1 MWKKSAVFLFGPC
14 LVAALTSS
22 RTGLVPC
29 DALADNDLGGLV
41 LLATDSGYEDR
52 LQTYWSVSARLKP
65 WCIVQPR
72 TTDKVSKVLKTLLDT
87 GSGAGSWH
95 IAVRGGGHS
104 HWAGSSNVANGVT
117 IDLGLLNRTEY
128 DEATNIASVGGGAL
142 WNSAYEAAAEHSVS
156 LVGSRAGGVGVSGF
170 LLGGGNS
177 YYTGQRGFG
186 CDNVVNYEV
195 VLTDGKIVNAN
206 ATSNED
212 LYRALKGGGSNF
224 GIVTRFDLE
233 AFPAKDLYGGSR
245 TIITNY
251 TDEILDAVVSFA
263 NHDESEAADSFTPT
277 FIYNTA
283 ISPDIIIDASILNV
297 DGRANSTGFNRIASI
312 PAVSEDLRSRN
323 LVTIAAESTV
333 EGTSRQANP
342 HVQILSVWVTMTFK
356 ANPIVLRRVVER
368 WNAFVTQ
375 MQESMPADDFQAQMN
390 FQHLPTFYGRTI
402 RGGNVLGLDS
412 ALTDNSVLWVN
423 IVNVQTAD
431 QEAIARLLTNTLR
444 AELEDFAMSEDS
456 SVRFRYLNYA
466 EPSQNPLGGYG
477 VENARYIRDVV
488 AKYDPRGLFQTR
500 VPGGFK
506 ISRVD

>member
-1 MWKKSAVFLFGPC
+1 M
-14 LVAALTSS
+14 
-22 RTGLVPC
+22 
-29 DALADNDLGGLV
+29 
-41 LLATDSGYEDR
+41 
-52 LQTYWSVSARLKP
+52 SARLKP

-72 TTDKVSKVLKTLLDT
+72 TTDEVSKVLKTLFDA

-142 WNSAYEAAAEHSVS
+142 WNSVYEAAAQHSVS

-170 LLGGGNS
+170 LLGSGNS

-195 VLTDGKIVNAN
+195 VLTNGKIVNAN

-233 AFPAKDLYGGSR
+233 AFPAQDLYGGSR
-245 TIITNY
+245 TISTNY

-277 FIYNTA
+277 FIHNTA

-297 DGRANSTGFNRIASI
+297 DGLRNSTGFNRITSI
-312 PAVSEDLRSRN
+312 PAISEDLRTRN
-323 LVTIAAESTV
+323 LVTIAADSTV
-333 EGTSRQANP
+333 EGTSRHANS
-342 HVQILSVWVTMTFK
+342 HFWKSLISSLIQIKGV
-356 ANPIVLRRVVER
+356 
-368 WNAFVTQ
+368 
-375 MQESMPADDFQAQMN
+375 
-390 FQHLPTFYGRTI
+390 YG
-402 RGGNVLGLDS
+402 
-412 ALTDNSVLWVN
+412 
-423 IVNVQTAD
+423 
-431 QEAIARLLTNTLR
+431 LL
-444 AELEDFAMSEDS
+444 
-456 SVRFRYLNYA
+456 
-466 EPSQNPLGGYG
+466 
-477 VENARYIRDVV
+477 
-488 AKYDPRGLFQTR
+488 
-500 VPGGFK
+500 
-506 ISRVD
+506 

>member
-1 MWKKSAVFLFGPC
+1 MRKTLAFSFLSPC
-14 LVAALTSS
+14 LVTALTNSH
-22 RTGLVPC
+22 TGIAPC
-29 DALADNDLGGLV
+29 DALAENDLGELV
-41 LLATDSGYEDR
+41 LLATDSGYEER

-72 TTDKVSKVLKTLLDT
+72 TTDEVSKVLKTLLDT

-104 HWAGSSNVANGVT
+104 HWAGSSNVANGVA

-142 WNSAYEAAAEHSVS
+142 WNSAYEAAAQHSVS

-170 LLGGGNS
+170 LLGGGNF

-233 AFPAKDLYGGSR
+233 AFPAQDLYGGSR
-245 TIITNY
+245 TISTNY
-251 TDEILDAVVSFA
+251 TDDILDAVVSFA

-283 ISPDIIIDASILNV
+283 ISPDIIIDASVLNV
-297 DGRANSTGFNRIASI
+297 EGLGNSTGFNRITSI
-312 PAVSEDLRSRN
+312 PAVSEDLRTRN
-323 LVTIAAESTV
+323 LVTIAADSTV
-333 EGTSRQANP
+333 EGTSRQANS
-342 HVQILSVWVTMTFK
+342 HV
-356 ANPIVLRRVVER
+356 
-368 WNAFVTQ
+368 
-375 MQESMPADDFQAQMN
+375 
-390 FQHLPTFYGRTI
+390 
-402 RGGNVLGLDS
+402 
-412 ALTDNSVLWVN
+412 
-423 IVNVQTAD
+423 
-431 QEAIARLLTNTLR
+431 
-444 AELEDFAMSEDS
+444 
-456 SVRFRYLNYA
+456 
-466 EPSQNPLGGYG
+466 
-477 VENARYIRDVV
+477 
-488 AKYDPRGLFQTR
+488 
-500 VPGGFK
+500 
-506 ISRVD
+506 